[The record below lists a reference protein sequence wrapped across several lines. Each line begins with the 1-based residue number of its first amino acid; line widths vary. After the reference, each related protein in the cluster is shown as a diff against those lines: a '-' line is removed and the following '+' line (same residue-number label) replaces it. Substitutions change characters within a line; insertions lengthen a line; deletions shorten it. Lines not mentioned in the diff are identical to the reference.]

1 MTTVVFKINEL
12 LIILLVVVGWFGLV
26 GFQVV
31 WAEPQFGGV
40 VEELVVCTCTHNEFL
55 RVSDPHGGDNGTEG
69 KYIINSSTTKEDCE
83 PLQQGEY
90 ILGMHTE
97 NSETCRIRVNNVC
110 VVYDSG
116 LVIDHYGSSPNN
128 CGSHKTTA
136 SSSVVDD
143 IKQRRDNGEEVVGSG
158 TTNSSEKTNK
168 SGDVVNTIKQK
179 RDNGEE
185 VKSSDDINNSQATHN
200 SEDVIRDIVQRR
212 DNREEVRGSESGGV
226 LSNMGI
232 NVDPDGGVRVLG
244 DSNEKVNKKTLV
256 GDREKR
262 LESNRKTI
270 SQDVVNKNDG
280 LWKLVL
286 AGLSF
291 MMGGFFV
298 WRAGMKMFG

>member
-1 MTTVVFKINEL
+1 MFKINEL

>member
-1 MTTVVFKINEL
+1 MFKINKL
-12 LIILLVVVGWFGLV
+12 LIILLVVGWFGLV
-26 GFQVV
+26 GFRVA

-40 VEELVVCTCTHNEFL
+40 VQELIVCTCTHNEFL

-110 VVYDSG
+110 VRYDSG

-168 SGDVVNTIKQK
+168 SSDVVDTIKQK
-179 RDNGEE
+179 RDDGEE
-185 VKSSDDINNSQATHN
+185 IKSSEDINNPEATN
-200 SEDVIRDIVQRR
+200 SSESVVRDIVQKR
-212 DNREEVRGSESGGV
+212 DDGESVRGSKSEGV
-226 LSNMGI
+226 LNDMGI
-232 NVDPDGGVRVLG
+232 NVDSDGGVRVLG
-244 DSNEKVNKKTLV
+244 DSNEKVNKETLV
-256 GDREKR
+256 GDREKL
-262 LESNRKTI
+262 LESNRKTV
-270 SQDVVNKNDG
+270 SQDVVNKNDE

-298 WRAGMKMFG
+298 WRAGMKLMDR

>member
-1 MTTVVFKINEL
+1 M
-12 LIILLVVVGWFGLV
+12 LVVVSWVGLV
-26 GFQVV
+26 GFRVA

-158 TTNSSEKTNK
+158 TTNSSEKTSK
-168 SGDVVNTIKQK
+168 SGDVVSTIKQK